1 MDKIIINIKSIFP
14 FKSGA
19 HGPRRGKEMKELESI
34 ENGFISFNEGK
45 ISGIGLMEEINLN
58 GLAGTAEVIDARGQF
73 ALPCFVDS
81 HTHVVFAEPRHTEF
95 VDRIKGLTYE
105 EIALRG
111 GGILNSAKKLQ
122 ESSEEKLY
130 LDAMAR
136 LEELMVLGTGSIEI
150 KTSSNE
156 QSAIEL
162 DSNSEDVL
170 TRHLLKLSE
179 VEDQFRQLTNKFE
192 EINFKLDKLSNR
204 LSKIQA
210 DNQIRFQDIE
220 TVMSSGEVTT
230 KLTSKP
236 KVETNE
242 VLPGSSQPQDLGS
255 ISYKDT
261 ETSETSQKI
270 ESVDTTASV
279 VTETFQ
285 AEEKILPQDLTP
297 KKQYEFAT
305 SFLKV
310 GDYSTAERAFREFV
324 LSNSEHELAGSAQYW
339 YAETFRIRQLYTDA
353 ASAYLEGYQKYPKGN
368 KAPINLLKLGVSMVQ
383 IGEKDQGCKM
393 INGVQLQYPKANQ
406 SVIQKAKYE
415 SKKFECI
422 KEDS

>member
-1 MDKIIINIKSIFP
+1 MRFTSKLIILILFYLSFLQNSFSDNHNIY
-14 FKSGA
+14 
-19 HGPRRGKEMKELESI
+19 ETLEI
-34 ENGFISFNEGK
+34 
-45 ISGIGLMEEINLN
+45 
-58 GLAGTAEVIDARGQF
+58 
-73 ALPCFVDS
+73 
-81 HTHVVFAEPRHTEF
+81 
-95 VDRIKGLTYE
+95 IKNDLKT
-105 EIALRG
+105 
-111 GGILNSAKKLQ
+111 
-122 ESSEEKLY
+122 
-130 LDAMAR
+130 
-136 LEELMVLGTGSIEI
+136 LERAVYSGSIEV

-156 QSAIEL
+156 QSNIEL
-162 DSNSEDVL
+162 NSNSEDVL

-220 TVMSSGEVTT
+220 SAISSGEVTT
-230 KLTSKP
+230 QLSSKP
-236 KVETNE
+236 KTDTKSEI
-242 VLPGSSQPQDLGS
+242 LPGSSQPQDLGS

-261 ETSETSQKI
+261 ETSETSQQI
-270 ESVDTTASV
+270 ESVDTTATV

-285 AEEKILPQDLTP
+285 AEEKILPQDLSP

-324 LSNSEHELAGSAQYW
+324 LDNSEHELAGSAQYW

-393 INGVQLQYPKANQ
+393 INGVELQYPKANQ